1 MGGCL
6 SCAFAA
12 EDEYVPKGNLG
23 ARELDEMDVLTQG
36 SLRRAYGLF
45 KRADTDRNGKL
56 DASELARMFKLE
68 DDVYLGRLVDIIDC
82 DGNGTI
88 DFREFV
94 VGLAA
99 FVLSG
104 SFGRVRF
111 AFRLFDLNND
121 GSFSKRELLTAI
133 RAAESRHE
141 ASRDAREKRSANYW
155 GDRAVPD
162 PLVRY
167 KDLIGDLDARPDEM
181 EIGRAHVR
189 TPVTS

>member
-6 SCAFAA
+6 SCAFAQ
-12 EDEYVPKGNLG
+12 EDEYVSKGKLG

-88 DFREFV
+88 DFREFQ
-94 VGLAA
+94 
-99 FVLSG
+99 
-104 SFGRVRF
+104 
-111 AFRLFDLNND
+111 
-121 GSFSKRELLTAI
+121 
-133 RAAESRHE
+133 
-141 ASRDAREKRSANYW
+141 
-155 GDRAVPD
+155 
-162 PLVRY
+162 
-167 KDLIGDLDARPDEM
+167 
-181 EIGRAHVR
+181 EICRR
-189 TPVTS
+189 R